1 MEDFLIMYDEHIEV
15 PSRFIGFIGRSRQ
28 FDFILLYSDHF
39 FGKTLVIH
47 MQSQKSVVLTQE
59 EAEDVDFLRDAFSLQ
74 QEEAEDVSA
83 FLPQYLS
90 ETMR

>member
-15 PSRFIGFIGRSRQ
+15 PSRFIGFIGRSQQ

-39 FGKTLVIH
+39 FGKTLVTH
-47 MQSQKSVVLTQE
+47 MQSLKSVILTQE
-59 EAEDVDFLRDAFSLQ
+59 EAEDVNFLRDAFSLT

-90 ETMR
+90 GTIL